1 MQQAHKVA
9 ISALSSASNKP
20 SVIDETPKR
29 EMLSQDAT
37 DKLWLRMA
45 ARYGHS
51 WVSQYGASPDR
62 FAGAEWRLTLAGLT
76 DEQIRVGFDND
87 RARGGDWPPSST
99 GFRAMCFGIP
109 SFDSVA
115 VQVTK
120 RHGNWTPFVRLVWH
134 NLDTY
139 QFSRVDT
146 ATANRL
152 LRAAYEVTRE
162 HVMRGGALPE
172 PSPAIE
178 APKAKAHKPASDEV
192 ARAALDKIAAAIGGS
207 EPWANPVAAI
217 TTPNLAEIE
226 AGLVQHYGAASGEA

>member
-1 MQQAHKVA
+1 MLAQD
-9 ISALSSASNKP
+9 SA
-20 SVIDETPKR
+20 
-29 EMLSQDAT
+29 

-45 ARYGHS
+45 ARYGHA

-62 FAGAEWRLTLAGLT
+62 FAGAEWRMTLAGLT
-76 DEQIRVGFDND
+76 DEQIRAGFDND

-99 GFRAMCFGIP
+99 GFRAMCFGVP
-109 SFDSVA
+109 SFESMA
-115 VQVTK
+115 VQITK
-120 RHGNWTPFVRLVWH
+120 KVGEWTPFARLVWH

-192 ARAALDKIAAAIGGS
+192 ARAAIEKIAAQISVSG
-207 EPWANPVAAI
+207 PWPYPAAAI
-217 TTPNLAEIE
+217 DTTPNLA
-226 AGLVQHYGAASGEA
+226 GA